1 MERVQRRATKLIS
14 TLRNLSYEERLK
26 PLDLFTL
33 HKQRIRGDTT
43 EVFKILDKFDKINPE
58 ILCEMSNVSVTRDNG
73 MKLEIQKFNTIARK
87 SYFNVRVVDHWN
99 RLQASVVGS
108 KTIDIFKSSLDKHF
122 RETGL
127 L

>member
-99 RLQASVVGS
+99 RLPASVVDS